1 MLAVLEAQ
9 NMINSANIAGIDNVY
24 TFNIPA
30 EMVENVDKT
39 IVLITDAN
47 TNPAVYGNNDF
58 NALSRTIEIQV
69 FYKKDLDVDPEQVEV
84 QLYKVFTNDYWNVGE
99 NRGHTIDPDTQQI
112 TTTFYVNNLKLLNN

>member
-9 NMINSANIAGIDNVY
+9 NMINAANIAGIDNVY
-24 TFNIPA
+24 TFNIPS
-30 EMVENVDKT
+30 EMVENIDKT

-69 FYKKDLDVDPEQVEV
+69 FYKKDLDIDPETIEV
-84 QLYKVFTNDYWNVGE
+84 QLYKLFTNDVWNVGE

>member
-30 EMVENVDKT
+30 EMVENTDQT

-47 TNPAVYGNNDF
+47 STPSLYGNNDF

-69 FYKKDLDVDPEQVEV
+69 FYKKDLDIDPETIEV
-84 QLYKVFTNDYWNVGE
+84 KLYKLFTNDYWNVSE
-99 NRGHTIDPDTQQI
+99 NRGHTIDPETQQI

>member
-1 MLAVLEAQ
+1 MLAVLEAK

-47 TNPAVYGNNDF
+47 TNPSVYGNNDF

-69 FYKKDLDVDPEQVEV
+69 FYKKDLDIDPETIEV
-84 QLYKVFTNDYWNVGE
+84 KLYKLFTNDYWCVGE

>member
-24 TFNIPA
+24 TFNIPS

-47 TNPAVYGNNDF
+47 TNPSIYGNNDF

-69 FYKKDLDVDPEQVEV
+69 FYKKDLDIDPETIEV
-84 QLYKVFTNDYWNVGE
+84 QLYKLFTKDCWSVGE

>member
-9 NMINSANIAGIDNVY
+9 NMINAANIAGIDNVY
-24 TFNIPA
+24 TFNIPS

-47 TNPAVYGNNDF
+47 TNPAAYGNNDF

-69 FYKKDLDVDPEQVEV
+69 FYKKDLDIDPETIEV
-84 QLYKVFTNDYWNVGE
+84 KLYKLFTNDYWRVGE

>member
-1 MLAVLEAQ
+1 MLAVLESQ
-9 NMINSANIAGIDNVY
+9 NMINAANIAGIDNVY

-30 EMVENVDKT
+30 EMVENTDQT

-69 FYKKDLDVDPEQVEV
+69 FYKKDLNIDPETIEV
-84 QLYKVFTNDYWNVGE
+84 KLYKLFTNDYWTVSE

>member
-39 IVLITDAN
+39 VVLITDAN
-47 TNPAVYGNNDF
+47 TNPAIYGNNDF
-58 NALSRTIEIQV
+58 NALSRTIEIQI
-69 FYKKDLDVDPEQVEV
+69 FYKKDLDIDPEKIEV
-84 QLYKVFTNDYWNVGE
+84 QLYKLFTNDYWKVGE

>member
-30 EMVENVDKT
+30 EMVENTDQT

-47 TNPAVYGNNDF
+47 TNPSIYGNNDF
-58 NALSRTIEIQV
+58 NALSRTIEIQI
-69 FYKKDLDVDPEQVEV
+69 FYKKDLDIDPEQVEV
-84 QLYKVFTNDYWNVGE
+84 KLYKVFTNDYWSVGE

>member
-9 NMINSANIAGIDNVY
+9 NMINAANISGIDNVY

-30 EMVENVDKT
+30 EMVENTDQT
-39 IVLITDAN
+39 IILITDAN
-47 TNPAVYGNNDF
+47 TNPSIYGNNDF
-58 NALSRTIEIQV
+58 NALSRTIEIQI
-69 FYKKDLDVDPEQVEV
+69 FYKKDLDIGPETIEV
-84 QLYKVFTNDYWNVGE
+84 KLYKVFTNDYWSVVE